1 MAKQRKAVESCWEG
15 FEGFEAFKGAEK
27 VPDSSF
33 EAQYRNSL
41 WRFGSAR

>member
-15 FEGFEAFKGAEK
+15 FEAFKGAEK
-27 VPDSSF
+27 VPESSF